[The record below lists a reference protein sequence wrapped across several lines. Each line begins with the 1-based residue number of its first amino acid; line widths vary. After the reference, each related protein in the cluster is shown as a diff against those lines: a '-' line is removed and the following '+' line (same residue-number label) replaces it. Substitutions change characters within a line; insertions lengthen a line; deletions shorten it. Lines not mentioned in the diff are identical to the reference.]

1 MIAEQKIFDKL
12 KLQESLVKN
21 FQEVVHHLKDELEVN
36 KSMSDLEEG
45 DTLDPEDYSK
55 QNESNDMIQI
65 LKNQL
70 SKTLVEIDKLAR
82 IDFTHKEKVGTGA
95 VVKTEKFMFFIGV
108 AISPFAYEGNQIVGI
123 STDAPIYNSIR
134 DKKVGDSYEFSG
146 MKDTIIAIY

>member
-1 MIAEQKIFDKL
+1 M
-12 KLQESLVKN
+12 
-21 FQEVVHHLKDELEVN
+21 
-36 KSMSDLEEG
+36 EEG

-108 AISPFAYEGNQIVGI
+108 AISPFAYEGNQIVGV